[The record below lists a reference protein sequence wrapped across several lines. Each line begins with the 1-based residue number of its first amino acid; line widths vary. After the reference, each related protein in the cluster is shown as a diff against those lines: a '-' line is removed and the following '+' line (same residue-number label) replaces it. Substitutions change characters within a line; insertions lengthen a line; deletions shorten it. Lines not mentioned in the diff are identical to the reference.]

1 MGNQK
6 PQNYNS
12 KSMSENNFKKEIR
25 LFDAVMLVSGTM
37 IGSGIFIVSAD
48 ISRNVGSSGWL
59 LGVWLISGLITI
71 AGAVSYGELAG
82 MMPKAGGQYVFLR
95 EAYNPLTAFLYG
107 WAMFLVIQT
116 GTAAAVT
123 VAFARYTGV
132 LIPFFDE
139 KNILLNLGFLQ
150 ISATQLLAI
159 ACIWLLTYIN
169 IQGIKNGKL
178 IQNIFGSTKIIALVG
193 LIIIGLLFGINN
205 EVVQTNFADFW
216 SVSQTTVKDGEAL
229 VNQDFT
235 WMGLVVLIGISMI
248 GSLFSMDAWNN
259 ISFAGDEIVNP
270 KKTIPLSLAIGTGLV
285 TLLYLLVN
293 LVYILVLPL
302 AGSPEAADTLG
313 KGIQFAS
320 NDRVATS
327 VAEVVGGASATV
339 SIAVLIMIST
349 FGCANGILLSGA
361 RVYYALAKD
370 DLFFK
375 SMAKL
380 NRQGAPANA
389 LIGQAIWASLLCLSG
404 TYGNLLDYI
413 MFAVVLFYIL
423 TIAAIFVLRVKQ
435 PDAPRPYKAFGY
447 PYVPFFYIIAT
458 VLFEVIVLIY
468 KPEFTWTGLFI
479 VALGIPVYY
488 LLLRKPENK

>member
-1 MGNQK
+1 
-6 PQNYNS
+6 
-12 KSMSENNFKKEIR
+12 
-25 LFDAVMLVSGTM
+25 
-37 IGSGIFIVSAD
+37 
-48 ISRNVGSSGWL
+48 
-59 LGVWLISGLITI
+59 
-71 AGAVSYGELAG
+71 
-82 MMPKAGGQYVFLR
+82 
-95 EAYNPLTAFLYG
+95 
-107 WAMFLVIQT
+107 
-116 GTAAAVT
+116 
-123 VAFARYTGV
+123 
-132 LIPFFDE
+132 
-139 KNILLNLGFLQ
+139 
-150 ISATQLLAI
+150 
-159 ACIWLLTYIN
+159 
-169 IQGIKNGKL
+169 
-178 IQNIFGSTKIIALVG
+178 LVG

-259 ISFAGDEIVNP
+259 VSFAGDEVVNP
-270 KKTIPLSLAIGTGLV
+270 KRTIPLSLAIGTGLV

-320 NDRVATS
+320 NDRVATG

-435 PDAPRPYKAFGY
+435 PDTPRPYKAFGY
-447 PYVPFFYIIAT
+447 PYVPFFYIVAT
-458 VLFEVIVLIY
+458 VMFEIIVLIY

-488 LLLRKPENK
+488 LLLRKPEPTK